1 MLRAGL
7 IQIVTIWMTLFRNH
21 GVVIVGTLYP
31 VPGLSVV
38 GLDLEQSDQIVHID
52 DRAERRAVQV
62 NVEQVDLALAGKMA
76 VPVHEAGAERLAV
89 HILHAAGAGRGAG
102 GQHGGDGAA
111 FHAHI
116 TVEPR
121 VARAVD
127 DLCIAEQNIKHGNA
141 PSHAAESPRRL

>member
-1 MLRAGL
+1 
-7 IQIVTIWMTLFRNH
+7 
-21 GVVIVGTLYP
+21 
-31 VPGLSVV
+31 
-38 GLDLEQSDQIVHID
+38 
-52 DRAERRAVQV
+52 
-62 NVEQVDLALAGKMA
+62 MA

-89 HILHAAGAGRGAG
+89 HIRHAAGAGRGAG

-127 DLCIAEQNIKHGNA
+127 DLLHCGTEYQTWEC
-141 PSHAAESPRRL
+141 SLMPRNPRGVFRAGGLCKGIRLKAGLR